1 MVIPIQLF
9 CSILKTTLDE
19 KAETLE
25 TPIRLKI
32 EATIRS
38 LTQRA
43 YLTIKTCQSML
54 KTVNEVQTDE
64 FVDWLEVERAQGRD
78 IDIGMKR
85 HWLDPTIP
93 LNEKVFSRAHG
104 IVITSATLKDVG
116 TNPDNNWVIAK
127 KRTGVNHMPTNLAQ
141 VDVESPFDY
150 GEQTHILI
158 INDVNKNDVD
168 QVASAYR
175 ELFIASNGGALGLF
189 TAIQRLRAVHKR
201 ILHPLDRSGL
211 KLYSQHVDGLS
222 LATLIDIFRME
233 ENSSLLGT
241 NAARDGVDIPGK
253 SLRLIVF
260 DKVPWPRP
268 SILTKARQE
277 SFGRNVYTDM
287 LTRMNL
293 TQAFGRLIRTASD
306 KGVFVL
312 LDSGMPSRLL
322 DAFPKDS
329 TITRCGLA
337 DAIEDVKNFLKS

>member
-1 MVIPIQLF
+1 
-9 CSILKTTLDE
+9 
-19 KAETLE
+19 
-25 TPIRLKI
+25 
-32 EATIRS
+32 
-38 LTQRA
+38 
-43 YLTIKTCQSML
+43 ML

-64 FVDWLEVERAQGRD
+64 FVDWLEVERVQGHD

-93 LNEKVFSRAHG
+93 LNDKVFSRAHG
-104 IVITSATLKDVG
+104 VVITSATLKDVG
-116 TNPDNNWVIAK
+116 TNPDNDWVIAK

-141 VDVESPFDY
+141 VEVESPFDY

-268 SILTKARQE
+268 SILTKARQK

-322 DAFPKDS
+322 DAFPKDA

>member
-1 MVIPIQLF
+1 
-9 CSILKTTLDE
+9 
-19 KAETLE
+19 
-25 TPIRLKI
+25 
-32 EATIRS
+32 
-38 LTQRA
+38 
-43 YLTIKTCQSML
+43 
-54 KTVNEVQTDE
+54 
-64 FVDWLEVERAQGRD
+64 
-78 IDIGMKR
+78 
-85 HWLDPTIP
+85 
-93 LNEKVFSRAHG
+93 
-104 IVITSATLKDVG
+104 
-116 TNPDNNWVIAK
+116 
-127 KRTGVNHMPTNLAQ
+127 
-141 VDVESPFDY
+141 
-150 GEQTHILI
+150 
-158 INDVNKNDVD
+158 VNKNDVD

-268 SILTKARQE
+268 SILTKARQK

-312 LDSGMPSRLL
+312 LDPGMPSRLL
-322 DAFPKDS
+322 DAFPKDA

-337 DAIEDVKNFLKS
+337 DAIEDVKNFL